1 VSKQIIDSSNKSSGA
16 AKEASRAEVKM
27 TGLSESVGKIGQVI
41 ELINNIA
48 SQTNLLSLNATIEA
62 ARAGEAGKGFAVVAS
77 EVKNLAEQT
86 GKATEEIVAY
96 VNNIQ
101 SATKESADA
110 LNHIVGTIKE
120 INDISNNVKSAIV
133 SEPGAS
139 VKISDGM
146 NQVTS
151 IAAAIT
157 QTSSSSEQVLSAA
170 SELSQYAEVL
180 KAEVQSFIDGIK
192 NA

>member
-1 VSKQIIDSSNKSSGA
+1 MTRLSN
-16 AKEASRAEVKM
+16 
-27 TGLSESVGKIGQVI
+27 SVGKIGQVI

-48 SQTNLLSLNATIEA
+48 SQINLLSLNATIEA

-96 VNNIQ
+96 VNEIQ
-101 SATKESADA
+101 GATKQSADA
-110 LNHIVGTIKE
+110 LNHIVGTIRQVNE
-120 INDISNNVKSAIV
+120 ISNSVKNAIINEPGSTVKSTD
-133 SEPGAS
+133 S
-139 VKISDGM
+139 M
-146 NQVTS
+146 NQITN

-170 SELSQYAEVL
+170 SELSRYSEVL
-180 KAEVQSFIDGIK
+180 KVEVQNFIDGIR